1 MPPLTKQEIL
11 RCSLECS
18 ARSRMVLRK
27 DWEPSIKSIV
37 NQPQQPAV
45 ILYHRGRNSD
55 EIKAIHNNAG
65 NRNMFLLDLLRDVT

>member
-1 MPPLTKQEIL
+1 
-11 RCSLECS
+11 
-18 ARSRMVLRK
+18 MVLRK

-55 EIKAIHNNAG
+55 EIKAIHNNSG